1 MGRPSYLSTL
11 SYVRP
16 TSRASDRG
24 FITNPHRDAAEQV
37 HVVWQPTPHSRRL
50 QCKAYVACVMALIGY
65 SGVIAVQFYGRLP
78 CLGSGVY
85 SSQNSRP
92 ALLFWWRRG
101 CMLHRFEGAG
111 RHYTIDLRLAS
122 HLLPPFIHLLTGRDS
137 FITAF
142 LTGLFLWPVMCN
154 SLRSD
159 RVKRLAVRTLWSTLI
174 ALTTSCVNILVL
186 TLMHGRQL
194 GWVCLTSC
202 GADVSSRIYYIR
214 DLWLTRAT

>member
-1 MGRPSYLSTL
+1 
-11 SYVRP
+11 
-16 TSRASDRG
+16 
-24 FITNPHRDAAEQV
+24 
-37 HVVWQPTPHSRRL
+37 
-50 QCKAYVACVMALIGY
+50 MALIGY

-101 CMLHRFEGAG
+101 CMLHRFEGASQ
-111 RHYTIDLRLAS
+111 HYIVDLRLAS
-122 HLLPPFIHLLTGRDS
+122 HLPPPFIHLLTGRDS

-159 RVKRLAVRTLWSTLI
+159 RVKRLAVRTLWSALI

-202 GADVSSRIYYIR
+202 GADVSSRIYYI
-214 DLWLTRAT
+214 